1 MDYAK
6 EFNDMRERFEEYLA
20 AIFDEADYPEK
31 IKESMKYSL
40 FTGGKRVRPVLTLQ
54 AYNAFSGKI
63 DDTAM
68 ELAAA
73 VELLHTYSL
82 VHDDLPCMDN
92 DDYRR
97 GQLTAHKKF
106 GEDMAVLTGDALLT
120 HAFSVI
126 TESEAAAAHPERAV
140 KAVAKLANY
149 AGYRGMVGGQVLDL
163 AAAEKEVSAG
173 ELAAIHSLKTSAL
186 MKASAAVGCIA
197 AGADEELC
205 SLAESYAELFGLAFQ
220 MADDLLDFNGN
231 YEECE
236 LNSYVKIHG
245 EEKTRSDIYSFIAK
259 AGTVLFKFNEKGLD
273 TGTLAAL
280 LDFLITRVEDA

>member
-1 MDYAK
+1 MDLTKEMTLAK
-6 EFNDMRERFEEYLA
+6 EMVEKRLAEFFPGEGLQEAMR
-20 AIFDEADYPEK
+20 
-31 IKESMKYSL
+31 YSL
-40 FTGGKRVRPVLTLQ
+40 LAGGKRIRPIL
-54 AYNAFSGKI
+54 
-63 DDTAM
+63 AM
-68 ELAAA
+68 KFCEAAGGSMEEA
-73 VELLHTYSL
+73 LDFGCGVEMLHTYSL
-82 VHDDLPCMDN
+82 IHDDLPCMDN
-92 DDYRR
+92 DDMRR
-97 GQLTAHKKF
+97 GKPSCHIAF
-106 GEDMAVLTGDALLT
+106 GESTAVLTGDALLT

-140 KAVAKLANY
+140 KAVAKLANC

-163 AAAEKEVSAG
+163 AAAEKEVSVA
-173 ELAAIHSLKTSAL
+173 ELSAIHSLKTSAL
-186 MKASAAVGCIA
+186 MKASAAMGCIA
-197 AGADEELC
+197 AGADEELH

-245 EEKTRSDIYSFIAK
+245 EEKTRSDIYSCIAK

-273 TGTLAAL
+273 TGALAAL

>member
-1 MDYAK
+1 MLSFLTDDKKIIDEGMSAALVSSCGEQDK
-6 EFNDMRERFEEYLA
+6 IVEAMR
-20 AIFDEADYPEK
+20 
-31 IKESMKYSL
+31 YSAL
-40 FTGGKRVRPVLTLQ
+40 GGKRLRGVLVLEFAKMLGCKSEDALPYALGIECVQ
-54 AYNAFSGKI
+54 A
-63 DDTAM
+63 
-68 ELAAA
+68 
-73 VELLHTYSL
+73 YSL

-92 DDYRR
+92 DDMRR
-97 GQLTAHKKF
+97 GKPSCHIAF
-106 GEDMAVLTGDALLT
+106 GESTAVLAGDALLT

-126 TESEAAAAHPERAV
+126 TESEDAAAHPERAV

-163 AAAEKEVSAG
+163 SAAEKDVSAA
-173 ELAAIHSLKTSAL
+173 ELAVIHSLKTSAL
-186 MKASAAVGCIA
+186 MKASAAMGCIA
-197 AGADEELC
+197 AGADEELY

-245 EEKTRSDIYSFIAK
+245 EEKTRADIYSCIAK

-273 TGTLAAL
+273 TGALAAL

>member
-1 MDYAK
+1 MLSFLTDDKKIIDEGMSAALVSSCDEQDK
-6 EFNDMRERFEEYLA
+6 IVEAMR
-20 AIFDEADYPEK
+20 
-31 IKESMKYSL
+31 YSAL
-40 FTGGKRVRPVLTLQ
+40 GGKRLRGVIVLEFAKMLGCKSEDALPYALGIECVQ
-54 AYNAFSGKI
+54 A
-63 DDTAM
+63 
-68 ELAAA
+68 
-73 VELLHTYSL
+73 YSL

-92 DDYRR
+92 DDMRR
-97 GQLTAHKKF
+97 GKPSCHIAF
-106 GEDMAVLTGDALLT
+106 GESTAVLAGDALLT

-163 AAAEKEVSAG
+163 AAAEKEVSAA

-186 MKASAAVGCIA
+186 MKASAAMGCIA
-197 AGADEELC
+197 AGADEELR
-205 SLAESYAELFGLAFQ
+205 SLAENYAELFGLAFQ

-245 EEKTRSDIYSFIAK
+245 EEKTRADIYSCIAK

-273 TGTLAAL
+273 TGALAAL

>member
-1 MDYAK
+1 M
-6 EFNDMRERFEEYLA
+6 
-20 AIFDEADYPEK
+20 
-31 IKESMKYSL
+31 
-40 FTGGKRVRPVLTLQ
+40 
-54 AYNAFSGKI
+54 
-63 DDTAM
+63 
-68 ELAAA
+68 
-73 VELLHTYSL
+73 
-82 VHDDLPCMDN
+82 
-92 DDYRR
+92 RR
-97 GQLTAHKKF
+97 GKPSCHIAF
-106 GEDMAVLTGDALLT
+106 GESTAVLTGDALLT

-140 KAVAKLANY
+140 KAVAKLANC

-163 AAAEKEVSAG
+163 AAAEKEVSVA

-186 MKASAAVGCIA
+186 MKASAAMGCIA
-197 AGADEELC
+197 AGADEELR

-245 EEKTRSDIYSFIAK
+245 EEKTRSDIYSCIAK

-273 TGTLAAL
+273 TGALAAL

>member
-1 MDYAK
+1 MLSFLTDDKKIIDEGMSAALVSSCGEQDK
-6 EFNDMRERFEEYLA
+6 IVEAMR
-20 AIFDEADYPEK
+20 
-31 IKESMKYSL
+31 YSAL
-40 FTGGKRVRPVLTLQ
+40 GGKRLRGVIVLEFAKMLGCKSEGALPYALGIECVQ
-54 AYNAFSGKI
+54 A
-63 DDTAM
+63 
-68 ELAAA
+68 
-73 VELLHTYSL
+73 YSL

-92 DDYRR
+92 DDMRR
-97 GQLTAHKKF
+97 GKPSCHIAF
-106 GEDMAVLTGDALLT
+106 GESTAVLTGDALLT

-140 KAVAKLANY
+140 KAVAKLANC

-163 AAAEKEVSAG
+163 AAAEKEVSAA
-173 ELAAIHSLKTSAL
+173 ELAAIHSLKTAAL
-186 MKASAAVGCIA
+186 MKASAAMGCIA

-245 EEKTRSDIYSFIAK
+245 EEKTRSDI
-259 AGTVLFKFNEKGLD
+259 
-273 TGTLAAL
+273 
-280 LDFLITRVEDA
+280 

>member
-1 MDYAK
+1 MDYEKLTTDIAEK
-6 EFNDMRERFEEYLA
+6 VEKALDKYL
-20 AIFDEADYPEK
+20 PEK
-31 IKESMKYSL
+31 DNYQKTIYKAMRYSL
-40 FTGGKRVRPVLTLQ
+40 LGGGKRIRAILTVLCCRMAGGTEE
-54 AYNAFSGKI
+54 
-63 DDTAM
+63 DAM
-68 ELAAA
+68 PFACAIEMVHA
-73 VELLHTYSL
+73 YSL
-82 VHDDLPCMDN
+82 IPDDLPCMDN
-92 DDYRR
+92 DDMRR
-97 GQLTAHKKF
+97 GKPSCHIAF
-106 GEDMAVLTGDALLT
+106 GESTAVLAGDALLT

-163 AAAEKEVSAG
+163 AAAEKEVSAA
-173 ELAAIHSLKTSAL
+173 ELAVIHSLKTSAL
-186 MKASAAVGCIA
+186 MKASAAMGCIA

-245 EEKTRSDIYSFIAK
+245 KEKTRADIYSCIAK

-273 TGTLAAL
+273 TGALAAL

>member
-1 MDYAK
+1 MTAK
-6 EFNDMRERFEEYLA
+6 EYKKL
-20 AIFDEADYPEK
+20 IDEKLGKLFTPAGLPYDGLL
-31 IKESMKYSL
+31 ESMHYSL
-40 FTGGKRVRPVLTLQ
+40 TAGGKRIRPTLVLE
-54 AYNAFSGKI
+54 FCRISGG
-63 DDTAM
+63 DTEKALPVACAIEM
-68 ELAAA
+68 
-73 VELLHTYSL
+73 LHTYSL
-82 VHDDLPCMDN
+82 IHDDLPCMDN
-92 DDYRR
+92 DDMRR
-97 GQLTAHKKF
+97 GKPSCHIAF
-106 GEDMAVLTGDALLT
+106 GESTAVLAGDALLT

-163 AAAEKEVSAG
+163 AAAEKEVSAA

-186 MKASAAVGCIA
+186 MKASAAMGCIA
-197 AGADEELC
+197 AGADEELR

-245 EEKTRSDIYSFIAK
+245 EEKTRSDIYSCIAK

-273 TGTLAAL
+273 TGALAAL